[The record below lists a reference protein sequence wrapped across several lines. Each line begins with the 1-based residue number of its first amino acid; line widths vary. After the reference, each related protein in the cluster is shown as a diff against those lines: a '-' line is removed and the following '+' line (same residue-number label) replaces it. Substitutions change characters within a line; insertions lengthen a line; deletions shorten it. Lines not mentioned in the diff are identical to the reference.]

1 MPVGTGWES
10 IQLIGGGVVK
20 VRLVPACGAVL
31 FLTVIVNVAFC
42 PGSRTAGLEVIV
54 SNSLGTVAPSA

>member
-1 MPVGTGWES
+1 MR
-10 IQLIGGGVVK
+10 
-20 VRLVPACGAVL
+20 VRFAPDCGAVL

-42 PGSRTAGLEVIV
+42 PGSRTVELEVIV